1 MSDKQPIEQL
11 EAGLRELAAALP
23 YPPTPDLA
31 ARLRERPATR
41 PQARRRLRL
50 ALGLLAALLALL
62 AVPQVRA
69 AVARAIQ
76 LGAISIRFEEPTPA
90 PAEPLPPTPIASLLD
105 LAGETTLEQ
114 AAQSLPYP
122 IRLPSYPAQLGPPD
136 RAFLQVFDRSR
147 TMLVLIWLDPQQPDG
162 IGMSLTMLDSSA
174 LADKGFVVK
183 TGSEI
188 LQEVRVGGER
198 ALWLRGPHFLEIR
211 RGDGQSGY
219 DLRRLVEGEVLIWTE
234 GDLTYRLESHLALAE
249 AIRVAESLR

>member
-1 MSDKQPIEQL
+1 MSDQQPIKQL
-11 EAGLRELAAALP
+11 EADLRDLAAALP

-31 ARLRERPATR
+31 ARLRQRPAR
-41 PQARRRLRL
+41 HRMVRRRIRL
-50 ALGLLAALLALL
+50 ALALLAALLALL

-69 AVARAIQ
+69 AVARVIQ

-90 PAEPLPPTPIASLLD
+90 PTEPLPPTPIASLLN

-136 RAFLQVFDRSR
+136 RAFLQVFDRER

-162 IGMSLTMLDSSA
+162 VAMSLTMLDSPD
-174 LADKGFVVK
+174 LADKRFVIK

-188 LQEVRVGGER
+188 LQEVSVGGQR

-211 RGDGQSGY
+211 GRDGRSGY

>member
-1 MSDKQPIEQL
+1 MSDQQPIEQL
-11 EAGLRELAAALP
+11 EADVRDLAAALP

-31 ARLRERPATR
+31 ARARWRPAQQR
-41 PQARRRLRL
+41 FARRRLRL

-76 LGAISIRFEEPTPA
+76 LGAISIRFDEPTPA
-90 PAEPLPPTPIASLLD
+90 PALALSPTPITSLLD

-114 AAQSLPYP
+114 AAPLLPYP
-122 IRLPSYPAQLGPPD
+122 IRLPTYPAEIGPPD
-136 RAFLQVFDRSR
+136 RAFLQVFDRER
-147 TMLVLIWLDPQQPDG
+147 TMLVLVWLDPQQPSG
-162 IGMSLTMLDSSA
+162 VGMSLTMLGSQA

-188 LQEVRVGGER
+188 LQEVSVGGRR
-198 ALWLRGPHFLEIR
+198 ALWLRGPHFLEIQR
-211 RGDGQSGY
+211 ADGRSGY
-219 DLRRLVEGEVLIWTE
+219 DLRRLVEGEVLIWADGE
-234 GDLTYRLESHLALAE
+234 LTYRLESHLPLAE